1 MAHTRNR
8 FILQGVNRLTLESI
22 GNKVKQ
28 GAEIVGALKGIW
40 DVGNAIYGAA
50 TTAAPYIAPFVR
62 YSYKYKCKYFI
73 SEYIYINVW

>member
-8 FILQGVNRLTLESI
+8 FIAKRQPSYLESI

-62 YSYKYKCKYFI
+62 YP
-73 SEYIYINVW
+73 